1 MTVGKEDRTGAAPPH
16 RPTVAI
22 VGRPNV
28 GKSSLFNVIVG
39 RRLAIVHEMSGVTRD
54 RVAAP
59 VRRGGRL
66 FTLIDTGGLGVLD
79 GESKHV
85 DMWDANIAKQVEAAI
100 LDADVLVMVGD
111 ATAGVTPLDRDVA
124 ARLRATGR
132 KVLLAVNK
140 CDNDEAKNH
149 AAEFSELGFG
159 SLFPVCCLHR
169 GGVNALLDRV
179 LAELPAPAAGETEE
193 PEEEAIRIAVIGRP
207 NVGKSSLVN
216 ALIGEERVMTSP
228 VAGTTRDAVDVEFSI
243 DWRGEK
249 HRALLVDTAG
259 LRKRAKVDTVVE
271 YFSAMRAKSAIERS
285 DLVIMV
291 VETAPGAGGG
301 VTAQDRKIADE
312 IEKSGKGC
320 VIAANK
326 LDLLPSGSAQR
337 KAVIAE
343 LRRNLPGLSYA
354 PLVGISAAKRQGLAE
369 LLDAVAVV
377 MEHLQLEIPTGVLN
391 RVLHRSFESLT
402 PPVIGTAPLK
412 FFYASMVGIK
422 PPRVKLFVNNPV
434 YAAPHYIT
442 YLAKQLRNAFDLDG
456 VPLRM
461 ELCARPKNVE
471 SIRRNPAKRRKK
483 P

>member
-1 MTVGKEDRTGAAPPH
+1 MTIGEGMGGH

-28 GKSSLFNVIVG
+28 GKYSLFNVIVG

-59 VRRGGRL
+59 VRRNGRL
-66 FTLIDTGGLGVLD
+66 FTLIDTGGLGMLD

-85 DMWDANIAKQVEAAI
+85 DMWDANIARQVEAAI

-111 ATAGVTPLDRDVA
+111 AEAGVTPLDRDVA
-124 ARLRATGR
+124 ARLRATGK

-149 AAEFSELGFG
+149 AVEFSELGFG
-159 SLFPVCCLHR
+159 SLFPICCLHR

-179 LAELPAPAAGETEE
+179 LAELPAPAPEETELSE
-193 PEEEAIRIAVIGRP
+193 VAIRIAVIGRP

-291 VETAPGAGGG
+291 VEAGPGAGGG

-326 LDLLPSGSAQR
+326 LDLLPAGKTQR
-337 KAVIAE
+337 KNVIDE

-354 PLVGISAAKRQGLAE
+354 PLVGISAAKRQGMEE
-369 LLDAVAVV
+369 LLDAVAAV
-377 MEHLQLEIPTGVLN
+377 MEHLELEIPTGVLN
-391 RVLHRSFESLT
+391 RVLHRTFESLT
-402 PPVIGTAPLK
+402 PPVVGTAPLK

-422 PPRVKLFVNNPV
+422 PPRVKLFVNNPAC
-434 YAAPHYIT
+434 AAPHYIT
-442 YLAKQLRNAFDLDG
+442 YLAKQIRNAFDLDG

-471 SIRRNPAKRRKK
+471 SIRRNAAKRRK
-483 P
+483 